1 MEGTDS
7 DDYRAKRWV
16 EKTRRKDEERSS
28 RRANTG
34 ELAGKLL
41 ISINSAPLYK
51 PYSSSALT
59 KYRNQTLLVVDDGG
73 GRASGTPTKLASY
86 PFI

>member
-16 EKTRRKDEERSS
+16 GETKRKDEDRGRRRSS
-28 RRANTG
+28 RANTG

-41 ISINSAPLYK
+41 ISINSAPL
-51 PYSSSALT
+51 SAL
-59 KYRNQTLLVVDDGG
+59 QTIFIL
-73 GRASGTPTKLASY
+73 RSY
-86 PFI
+86 KI